1 MWCPKSLFGKSKV
14 FPNKM
19 FRKSRRPILIF
30 GSSRSLRRSVSWLE
44 WFPPRST
51 FSLSLRSTVDVL
63 HCTLINL
70 PPNEEK
76 IQKDT
81 HRLSMHFHQA
91 LSSYSRGA
99 LNHFHVNK
107 EVQFPHQ
114 QINIYEAFKSTG
126 GKSTRLHNSHLATIS
141 TLAVVVLVHL
151 NAVLHFDESK
161 CVQALSDIRGDF
173 DEKNTGLAGTDQQ
186 VLDALKTSKE
196 EKFLKIYTHVLMS
209 LHPERCHYSYYY
221 FYRT

>member
-1 MWCPKSLFGKSKV
+1 MIRTIS
-14 FPNKM
+14 
-19 FRKSRRPILIF
+19 
-30 GSSRSLRRSVSWLE
+30 
-44 WFPPRST
+44 PRST

-81 HRLSMHFHQA
+81 HPLSMHFLQA
-91 LSSYSRGA
+91 LSSHSRGA

-114 QINIYEAFKSTG
+114 QINIYEAFKLKSTG

-141 TLAVVVLVHL
+141 TLAVVVLAHL
-151 NAVLHFDESK
+151 NAVLHFDERK

-173 DEKNTGLAGTDQQ
+173 VEKNTGLAGTDQQ
-186 VLDALKTSKE
+186 VLDALKRSKE
-196 EKFLKIYTHVLMS
+196 EKFLIIYTHVLMS
-209 LHPERCHYSYYY
+209 LHPERCHYSSYY
-221 FYRT
+221 FLRT